1 MMDTNKPLQKKGTLS
16 RVIGN
21 ETMLYNPDAGYV
33 HIINKTAAFVW
44 NLCNGCRSSG
54 EMANLLQNA
63 YEVAEDTDLD
73 SDVTEILNSFTE
85 LGILDQ
91 YQCDP

>member
-1 MMDTNKPLQKKGTLS
+1 MDTNKPLQKKGILS
-16 RVIGN
+16 RVIGD

-44 NLCNGCRSSG
+44 DLCNGCRSPG
-54 EMANLLQNA
+54 EIAELLHDA
-63 YEVAEDTDLD
+63 YEVAENTDLE
-73 SDVTEILNSFTE
+73 SDVKEILKSFAE

-91 YQCDP
+91 YQCDF